1 MMKAVDK
8 VWEMYGEAKQGRIK
22 DSLDFMEQKF
32 GFRDEIR
39 KLHIDLR
46 NSQDELAKEVAEK
59 QVTLA
64 HKAIAEQALMDA
76 RAELE
81 EKRITDDTTCKMHK
95 CLLKKAEKDRD
106 KYKEEKRKLEQII
119 SDLLNQKEGYRS
131 RFKKI
136 KDLCDV

>member
-1 MMKAVDK
+1 
-8 VWEMYGEAKQGRIK
+8 
-22 DSLDFMEQKF
+22 
-32 GFRDEIR
+32 
-39 KLHIDLR
+39 
-46 NSQDELAKEVAEK
+46 
-59 QVTLA
+59 
-64 HKAIAEQALMDA
+64 MDA